1 MKISENR
8 RLRCEKKS
16 RARHVEQHGQ
26 ASRAEIKYMNLAK
39 AMAEGGAAAAK
50 IDLKG
55 VEKILKSAGHTAQD
69 LQVLVDEIRADNK
82 A

>member
-26 ASRAEIKYMNLAK
+26 ASRAEVKYQNLAK

-55 VEKILKSAGHTAQD
+55 IAKILQSAGHSSED
-69 LQVLVDEIRADNK
+69 LQALVNDLRTNA
-82 A
+82 